1 MPLHEM
7 ALQRVMTGDKD
18 KPLVPRAPSA
28 GEGSKLAKGSCFAG
42 ILGLMGLAAV
52 PPPLVLILGVIAI
65 ICGHVARRRIRMT
78 SALTGG
84 SGMALAGLI
93 LGYTSVY
100 LAVSDR
106 GNDRVLNRA
115 RTVSTLATTTA
126 LESAV
131 NSFHIEYDKLPDVA
145 NRITTNS
152 PQGVE
157 LLHILLGLKENS
169 TNPQNSR
176 QIKFLSIREGKNRK
190 NGLVYSESG
199 DSVDGLFD
207 PWGKPYTVIL
217 DTDHDELLRFKIAD
231 KDVEL
236 KGRRVAVFSPG
247 ADQKEGTDDDIQ
259 TW

>member
-1 MPLHEM
+1 M
-7 ALQRVMTGDKD
+7 AAQRVMTSDKD
-18 KPLVPRAPSA
+18 KPLIPGAPSA

-42 ILGLMGLAAV
+42 ILGLMVIAAV

-65 ICGHVARRRIRMT
+65 ICGHIARRRIRMT
-78 SALTGG
+78 PALTGG

-93 LGYTSVY
+93 FGYTSVY
-100 LAVSDR
+100 LAV
-106 GNDRVLNRA
+106 NDMDNERAINRTGSVTT
-115 RTVSTLATTTA
+115 RATTNA

-131 NSFHIEYDKLPDVA
+131 NSFYIEYGKLPVVA
-145 NRITTNS
+145 NRVTTHS

-157 LLHILLGLKENS
+157 FLNILFGFKEKS
-169 TNPQNSR
+169 ADPQNSR

-190 NGLVYSESG
+190 NGLIYSESG

-207 PWGKPYTVIL
+207 PWGNPYTVIL

-247 ADQKEGTDDDIQ
+247 ADQKEGTVDDIR

>member
-1 MPLHEM
+1 MISDRDNP
-7 ALQRVMTGDKD
+7 
-18 KPLVPRAPSA
+18 PAPSA
-28 GEGSKLAKGSCFAG
+28 PGVGEGSNLAQGSLIAG
-42 ILGLMGLAAV
+42 ISGFISLVVAA
-52 PPPLVLILGVIAI
+52 PPFVLLLGVVAI
-65 ICGHVARRRIRMT
+65 ICGHIARRRIRMT
-78 SALTGG
+78 PVSTRG

-207 PWGKPYTVIL
+207 PWGNPYTVIL